1 MPETTE
7 ITKETTPSPKEM
19 AGERMALSVGSPPP
33 SGELEGASELVVA
46 SIRSDE
52 VQEIISAVP
61 NWMIRWGITL
71 IFGLIVMLLVLS
83 WFIKYPDI
91 IFGNATLTTL
101 EPPVKL
107 VVRSSGKL
115 TNILLEDGS
124 TVEKNQ
130 VIAEMENPVT
140 QNGIEFLKS
149 YVLEIRSYLKSSK
162 NELPLI
168 TENHVFGAMQT
179 NFNELQK
186 NLKNYDEQIKNT
198 YNTSRISNLKK
209 KKQQYQIL
217 IAISIKQLALIKQE
231 LINAE
236 DKYLAN
242 TNLYKKGVI
251 SKMDFYNEET
261 AFRQKQMDVENAKRT
276 TTDQQIT
283 LLNLAQELSDLEF
296 QYYENERILA
306 NNIQANLLEIE
317 NGIENWQQNFSFV
330 APVSGKLVWLEKIH
344 QNQFIEVGKSL
355 FAITTNNEKFIA
367 LATIPATGFGKI
379 QTGQKARI
387 KLNNYPTY
395 EFGHLEGIV
404 SKLTEIPN
412 ENTYQVEI
420 TLKNGMT
427 SSYNKLLAFTPEMTG
442 TAEIVTD
449 DLRVIQ
455 RIFNQFNKLF
465 DRNSNPNAS
474 VSNSSSN

>member
-1 MPETTE
+1 
-7 ITKETTPSPKEM
+7 
-19 AGERMALSVGSPPP
+19 
-33 SGELEGASELVVA
+33 
-46 SIRSDE
+46 
-52 VQEIISAVP
+52 
-61 NWMIRWGITL
+61 
-71 IFGLIVMLLVLS
+71 MLLVLS
-83 WFIKYPDI
+83 WLIKYPDI

-101 EPPVKL
+101 EPPIKM

-115 TNILLEDGS
+115 TNILVTDGS
-124 TVEKNQ
+124 VVEKNQ
-130 VIAEMENPVT
+130 IIAEMENPVT
-140 QNGIEFLKS
+140 QEGIAFLKN
-149 YVLEIRSYLKSSK
+149 YVLEIRGYLKSSK

-168 TENHVFGAMQT
+168 KENHVFGAIQT

-198 YNTSRISNLKK
+198 YNTSKISNLKK

-296 QYYENERILA
+296 QYHENERILV

-317 NGIENWQQNFSFV
+317 NGIENWQQNYSFI

-344 QNQFIEVGKSL
+344 QNQFIESGKSL

-387 KLNNYPTY
+387 KLNNYPSY
-395 EFGHLEGIV
+395 EFGHLEGV
-404 SKLTEIPN
+404 VAKLTEIPN
-412 ENTYQVEI
+412 KNSYQVEI
-420 TLKNGMT
+420 TLNNGMT
-427 SSYNKLLAFTPEMTG
+427 SSYNKPLTFTPEMTG
-442 TAEIVTD
+442 ITEIVTD
-449 DLRVIQ
+449 DLRVMQ

-465 DRNSNPNAS
+465 DRNTNANAS
-474 VSNSSSN
+474 VSSTL